1 MEDTAGIVR
10 SVDKLKKVLD
20 YINNVLY
27 EIENCNFNDVY
38 SMEVYNMY
46 QVSGAIV
53 TSILDS
59 KASIGSNYVEEY
71 CERSLVRQI

>member
-1 MEDTAGIVR
+1 
-10 SVDKLKKVLD
+10 
-20 YINNVLY
+20 
-27 EIENCNFNDVY
+27 
-38 SMEVYNMY
+38 MY

-71 CERSLVRQI
+71 SERSLVRQI